1 MTVGVPIAAEEEQ
14 GLLAQAQPIGGATA
28 AQGNDAG
35 GAWAGPGGEQRTS
48 GAASPHAF
56 VAPFSPSK
64 QHQPTKREQYTR
76 YWMAYAYFGLIF
88 INGALLVITSLSMS
102 SFAKM
107 LDKEVSAMSN
117 LWIAKAIGTTLGS
130 LVSSGLYKHNTS
142 QYIHSFMA
150 LTTLSISS
158 ALIAIPMSVVRINM
172 FSLSFF
178 YGLIG
183 LCVSINDV
191 GVCVH
196 SRKMHGDYAG
206 MWLSCNTIFFG
217 IGCEYVAGMQY
228 FITDQTVFWT
238 TGAIGYVVAVAVAI
252 AAYLPSPEPLILS
265 EPLSKASESQR
276 MRKSSP
282 PLQPRWFGGLTVKM
296 PEYMAQSCP
305 TCLRD
310 LFPYYFETLFG
321 CALFCV
327 FGCKVAASAYLGPY
341 LIQQLDYDPDSD
353 MKFYYTYEFLILL
366 IWTAALFA
374 RILGVMDQITVKPFK
389 RVGPIINRAT
399 ISMILSCFAVFLLD
413 CNVHSFKLFW
423 TAIIGY
429 FFVAGPTLG
438 YTYDANH
445 RITVPNPT
453 GTAILKFG
461 FGIGASVVPFTTA
474 KLWDYHGPGAFRA
487 VLLACA
493 IIPCCIYQVVRR
505 DVELLDRDAA
515 KGTWR
520 FLTCL

>member
-1 MTVGVPIAAEEEQ
+1 MSGSRDTTMTVGVPIAAEEEQ

-191 GVCVH
+191 GVCV
-196 SRKMHGDYAG
+196 
-206 MWLSCNTIFFG
+206 
-217 IGCEYVAGMQY
+217 
-228 FITDQTVFWT
+228 
-238 TGAIGYVVAVAVAI
+238 
-252 AAYLPSPEPLILS
+252 PLILS